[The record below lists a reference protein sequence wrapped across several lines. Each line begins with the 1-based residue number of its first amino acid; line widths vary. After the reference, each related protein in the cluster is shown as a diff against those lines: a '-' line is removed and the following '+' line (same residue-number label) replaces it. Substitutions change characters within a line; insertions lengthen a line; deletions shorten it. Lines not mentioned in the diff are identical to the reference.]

1 MFCSILVFW
10 KRNSECYSN
19 RSEKPSNMESPW
31 NVLKIYVSKALGLL
45 NKNLVILSAPQQRNF
60 LLPTSKVCSQ
70 IHDSESHKPAFSS
83 TSLNCRSLN
92 HFDKFIHGK
101 LTVEFWTIDSKIA
114 ISRNIGLR
122 PIKHNEKLFR
132 ISKLTIDILVTFV
145 FRDILIKY
153 FSILKNSLLKIR
165 FKTA

>member
-1 MFCSILVFW
+1 MGKQFEEEPAS
-10 KRNSECYSN
+10 
-19 RSEKPSNMESPW
+19 
-31 NVLKIYVSKALGLL
+31 
-45 NKNLVILSAPQQRNF
+45 
-60 LLPTSKVCSQ
+60 
-70 IHDSESHKPAFSS
+70 DSELPNELRAHEK
-83 TSLNCRSLN
+83 NQ
-92 HFDKFIHGK
+92 KFIHGK

>member
-1 MFCSILVFW
+1 MYIYHIIVSKFLQDCNERFQTVFFMFCSILVFW

-45 NKNLVILSAPQQRNF
+45 NKNLVILGAPQQRNC

-83 TSLNCRSLN
+83 TSLICRSL
-92 HFDKFIHGK
+92 K
-101 LTVEFWTIDSKIA
+101 
-114 ISRNIGLR
+114 
-122 PIKHNEKLFR
+122 
-132 ISKLTIDILVTFV
+132 ILVAYGIISFESSRCNCLLPTSKVCSQVPDFESQNPAFSSKSLN
-145 FRDILIKY
+145 FR
-153 FSILKNSLLKIR
+153 SLN
-165 FKTA
+165 